1 MTDTRFA
8 AVIDAALHPQQVT
21 ENAVQVFS
29 RSVHF
34 PPRGVRGCIYRGGE
48 RCAVLVATLDL
59 MIDVSFEKA
68 RRDD

>member
-29 RSVHF
+29 RSAHY
-34 PPRGVRGCIYRGGE
+34 PPLGVSGCIYRGGE
-48 RCAVLVATLDL
+48 SCAILVATCDL
-59 MIDVSFEKA
+59 MNDTRFEKA
-68 RRDD
+68 SRGN